1 MEREIIPMC
10 EAEGLAI
17 LPWGALGRGMFRTSE
32 EYNEADRAGR
42 KMGPQDKTHR
52 VLGQK
57 LAQLAKAKGT
67 TLYCVAL
74 AYVLKK
80 APYVFPVIGGRK
92 VEHVQRNIE
101 ALSVELSP
109 EELDDLDSTVPF
121 DVGYPLSFL
130 FETPQQKYRS
140 DMTTRHIW
148 QIATSARLE
157 TVSKP
162 QVSGAVIPYG
172 FPTLNK
178 MKL

>member
-1 MEREIIPMC
+1 MC

-17 LPWGALGRGMFRTSE
+17 LPWGALGRGMFRTPDD
-32 EYNEADRAGR
+32 YNEAGRAGR
-42 KMGPQDKTHR
+42 KMGPQDETHR
-52 VLGQK
+52 VLGKK
-57 LAQLAKAKGT
+57 LAHLAEAKGT
-67 TLYCVAL
+67 TLHCIAL

-109 EELDDLDSTVPF
+109 EELGDLDSTAPF
-121 DVGYPLSFL
+121 DIGYPLSFL

-140 DMTTRHIW
+140 DMTARHIW
-148 QIATSARLE
+148 QITTSARLE

-162 QVSGAVIPYG
+162 QVRIAVHPLD
-172 FPTLNK
+172 FRR
-178 MKL
+178 